1 MKKVRSKKSLRLWA
15 LIMFLLVFL
24 ASNSCSHILI
34 LNREN
39 EEKLKAQ
46 YTAEI
51 TLGRIE
57 AQLNKYLSKTELMK
71 QVLESR
77 ATISDEQFYTM
88 AAFMG
93 HERGALEGIGLA
105 SDGVLTQYYAA
116 DGTADISGADFFEN
130 DVYKKNAQL
139 SEKSK
144 EYTIVEVQGTED
156 EESRMLVLDPVYVKD
171 DSGQETF
178 WGFSVMLID
187 WKAMLKLLNLERL
200 EEASYHYQIWEEDP
214 GSGAHVFVEQCNKPV
229 MKGAI
234 EVKYQ
239 TANTTWY
246 MDIAL
251 TNGWFSRIQTI
262 FVTLLC
268 LVISGLIAQVF
279 YQAEM
284 RRKKD
289 QIYAEKIRA
298 SADAAESA
306 NAAKTNFLSRMSHD
320 IRTPLNGIIGLL
332 EIDEKHPDD
341 KELIQRNRGKMLVA
355 ANHLLELINDVLQM
369 SKMENGETVLSHE
382 VMNLNDLS
390 VEILA
395 MMEQRAAEAGIT
407 LKYDKDSSKVKYPVV
422 YGSPL
427 HLRQLFLNIYG
438 NCIKYNKVGGKV
450 CTKFEYLGNKDGIVT
465 YKWIIPDTGIGMSQE
480 FVEHIFEPF
489 AQERTDARSVYNGT
503 GLGMSIV
510 KALIERMD
518 GTIEVQSKEGEGS
531 TFILTIPFEIANEED
546 LKPKQEA
553 IVESG
558 IDGLHFL
565 LAEDNDLNAEIAELL
580 FQDEGAA
587 IVRARDGQQAIDTF
601 ANNAPGTFDA
611 ILMDIMMPVMDGI
624 TAAKEIRSLDRPDA
638 KVIPIIAMTANAFEE
653 DAKRCVEAGMNA
665 HLSKPLQM
673 KQVVETIRKYCK
685 ENE

>member
-57 AQLNKYLSKTELMK
+57 AQLNKYLSKTELIK

-144 EYTIVEVQGTED
+144 AYTIVEVQGVED
-156 EESRMLVLDPVYVKD
+156 EESRMLVLDPVYVKG

-187 WKAMLKLLNLERL
+187 WKAMLKSLNLERL

-465 YKWIIPDTGIGMSQE
+465 YKWIISDTGIGMSQE

-518 GTIEVQSKEGEGS
+518 GTIEVQSKEGEDS